1 MDLLFTRIAARTA
14 HAAAAAAAGGDGSTN
29 SIAAMAGLSP
39 PSFATS
45 PAPLFPPFLAAGG
58 PGDDAGDLLSSRAVG
73 SGQFVSMRELRAVES
88 SQPTAREGAQATRTV
103 EDDDDPSLALRF
115 DINGL
120 IDFD

>member
-29 SIAAMAGLSP
+29 PIAAMAGLSP

-45 PAPLFPPFLAAGG
+45 PAPLFPPFLAADG
-58 PGDDAGDLLSSRAVG
+58 PGDLLSSRAVG
-73 SGQFVSMRELRAVES
+73 SGQFLSMRDRIAVES
-88 SQPTAREGAQATRTV
+88 SQPTAREGARDAARTV